1 MDSVR
6 LLITSFVRVMNENRW
21 MALLWTICLVG
32 GVATGLYVLTEPFGV
47 PRAILGGLFGGTG
60 TALFLSIN
68 RLIG

>member
-1 MDSVR
+1 MRSVR
-6 LLITSFVRVMNENRW
+6 LLVTSFIQVMNENRW

-47 PRAILGGLFGGTG
+47 PRAILGGVLGGTG
-60 TALFLSIN
+60 AGLFLSIN